1 LQSFFAAGF
10 SFKKDRSP
18 ETGDRSPKTEDGR
31 KKKGRGGEG
40 EKGRGLRNEG

>member
-10 SFKKDRSP
+10 LLRRT
-18 ETGDRSPKTEDGR
+18 EARRPKTEDGR